1 MEKNII
7 FFCFAA
13 MMMLT
18 IGRVSA
24 ETISDDTNDVLHA
37 EWKTGLQEY
46 SYKQATSDK
55 PNVDITKIAYE
66 ISGQQ
71 LSLLMAVKGNIQ
83 DASNAVYSLFYNT
96 TSATYQ
102 IYYTGG
108 TGYCF
113 GSALDG
119 TEYTQGNATVQGNT
133 LSTSMRLIGNGTT
146 VKFWAG
152 FRVHADCQCARSDGV
167 YAQAKAPID
176 IKHKHFIV
184 EVLSLLRRK
193 NMKITLDEE
202 SIENIVAYIKNHP
215 KEIREVI
222 DILRREALAVI
233 MERNV
238 LEEGAK
244 LYRAI
249 QREINYTYNK
259 G

>member
-146 VKFWAG
+146 VKFWALAATG
-152 FRVHADCQCARSDGV
+152 
-167 YAQAKAPID
+167 
-176 IKHKHFIV
+176 
-184 EVLSLLRRK
+184 
-193 NMKITLDEE
+193 
-202 SIENIVAYIKNHP
+202 ENIGQTGGEWWGDWVPEDFAPN
-215 KEIREVI
+215 I
-222 DILRREALAVI
+222 DNDNNEGDGNDGSTPGFEFMLIASALAV
-233 MERNV
+233 MAFMHKR
-238 LEEGAK
+238 K
-244 LYRAI
+244 R
-249 QREINYTYNK
+249 Q
-259 G
+259 